1 MSVVRSVAVLLL
13 AVALCGCESHEEAKT
28 RNEHLLPSGC
38 KIIDMD
44 YGDLTAAVVCD
55 GRKTTTS
62 VKSWDEIIPM
72 TVSDGKTTMVVNQTY
87 HHAAITAQIDAPYPP
102 RDGGR

>member
-1 MSVVRSVAVLLL
+1 MRWARAVAALCL
-13 AVALCGCESHEEAKT
+13 AVALCGCESREEAKT

-62 VKSWDEIIPM
+62 VKSWDETIPM
-72 TVSDGKTTMVVNQTY
+72 TVSDGKTTMVVNQIY
-87 HHAAITAQIDAPYPP
+87 HHAAITAQIDAPSSP
-102 RDGGR
+102 RGGWR